1 MQIGLRFQSHFPKSN
16 PSVIWECKRITQENN
31 FFEKIISEVL
41 NLKMNVLLPG
51 VGTKIVGK
59 ELFSLEAN
67 CGRAICNVKGQ

>member
-1 MQIGLRFQSHFPKSN
+1 
-16 PSVIWECKRITQENN
+16 
-31 FFEKIISEVL
+31 
-41 NLKMNVLLPG
+41 MNVLLPG